1 MGDVARQFAVS
12 VLRRVWEQGAF
23 SNIEIST
30 ALKKYDL
37 KGIDKSFGVAL
48 VNGGAERVLTLDCMI
63 EKASG
68 RKIGD
73 IEAELLAVLRLGFL
87 QLFYMKV
94 PDMAACSESVAL
106 VSGKKRKGFVNA
118 VMRSACRNRAE
129 LLTAVEQ
136 GGDSVKYSLSPQICE
151 LITSQYPEEKDK
163 IMGAFFN
170 PNPLIL
176 RTNTL
181 KITPKALLDKLV
193 SDGAEASCNGNAVIV
208 TAGADKG
215 LAAVGE
221 GLCFVQG
228 LSSQRAVAA
237 LEAKAGDSLIDV
249 CACPGG
255 KTLGAALDMEN
266 TGSVLSM
273 DIHANKLSLIEK
285 TASTLGVT
293 IVSTKKQDGR
303 EENAELLG
311 RADRIICDVPCSGI
325 GAIKGRP
332 EIRYKDLEGL
342 DRLIETQKAIL
353 KNAFSYLKQGGRLV
367 YSTCTINKDENEGVV
382 HPFVI
387 GSGAVLVEER
397 TVLPYEEN
405 HDGFYIAV
413 LEKSNDR
420 HKKYVA

>member
-1 MGDVARQFAVS
+1 VGDKARQFAVC

-30 ALKKYDL
+30 ALKKFEL

-48 VNGGAERVLTLDCMI
+48 VNGGAERVVTLDYMI

-68 RKIGD
+68 RKTED

-129 LLTAVEQ
+129 LLAAVEESE
-136 GGDSVKYSLSPQICE
+136 DSVKYSLSPEICQ
-151 LITSQYPEEKDK
+151 LIASQYPKEKDK

-181 KITPKALLDKLV
+181 RITPQALRAELEVK
-193 SDGAEASCNGNAVIV
+193 GAEASCDGNAVIV
-208 TAGADKG
+208 TAGAEKG
-215 LAAVGE
+215 LAAVAE

-228 LSSQRAVAA
+228 LSSQRAVSA
-237 LEAKAGDSLIDV
+237 LSAKAGDSIIDV

-266 TGSVLSM
+266 RGSVLSM

-285 TASTLGVT
+285 TASTLGVS

-303 EENAELLG
+303 AENTELLES
-311 RADRIICDVPCSGI
+311 ADRIICDVPCSGI

-353 KNAFSYLKQGGRLV
+353 KNAFSYLKHGGRLV

-382 HPFVI
+382 HPFVST
-387 GSGAVLVEER
+387 SGAVLIEEH

-413 LEKSNDR
+413 LEK
-420 HKKYVA
+420 K

>member
-1 MGDVARQFAVS
+1 MGDKARQFAVC

-30 ALKKYDL
+30 ALKKFDL

-48 VNGGAERVLTLDCMI
+48 VNGGAERVITLDCMI

-68 RKIGD
+68 RKTED

-129 LLTAVEQ
+129 LLASVEES
-136 GGDSVKYSLSPQICE
+136 GDSVKYSLSPEICQ
-151 LITSQYPEEKDK
+151 LIASQYPKEKDK

-181 KITPKALLDKLV
+181 RITPEALCDRLRDK
-193 SDGAEASCNGNAVIV
+193 GAEASCDGNAVIV
-208 TAGADKG
+208 TSGAEKG
-215 LAAVGE
+215 LVAVAE

-228 LSSQRAVAA
+228 LSSQHAVSA
-237 LEAKAGDSLIDV
+237 LAAKAGDSIIDV

-266 TGSVLSM
+266 RGSVLSM

-285 TASTLGVT
+285 TASILGVN

-303 EENAELLG
+303 AENSELLES
-311 RADRIICDVPCSGI
+311 ADRIICDVPCSGI

-353 KNAFSYLKQGGRLV
+353 KNAFAYLKKGGRLV

-382 HPFVI
+382 HPFVST
-387 GSGAVLVEER
+387 SGAVLTEER

-413 LEKSNDR
+413 LEK
-420 HKKYVA
+420 K

>member
-1 MGDVARQFAVS
+1 MGDKARQFAIS

-30 ALKKYDL
+30 ALKKYEL

-48 VNGGAERVLTLDCMI
+48 VNGGAERMLTLDFMI

-68 RKIGD
+68 RKTAD

-118 VMRSACRNRAE
+118 VMRSACRKRME
-129 LLTAVEQ
+129 LSKAVEQ
-136 GGDSVKYSLSPQICE
+136 STDSIKYSLSPDICA
-151 LITSQYPEEKDK
+151 LISKQYPKDK
-163 IMGAFFN
+163 DRVMDAFFN
-170 PNPLIL
+170 SNPLIL

-181 KITPKALLDKLV
+181 KTTPESLCEELTAN
-193 SDGAEASCNGNAVIV
+193 GAEAVCVGKAVVV
-208 TAGADKG
+208 TSGAEKG
-215 LAAVGE
+215 LAAVE
-221 GLCFVQG
+221 AGLCFVQG

-237 LEAKAGDSLIDV
+237 LGAKTGDRIIDV

-266 TGSVLSM
+266 SGSVLSM

-285 TASTLGVT
+285 TAASLGVT
-293 IVSTKKQDGR
+293 VVSTKKQDGR
-303 EENAELLG
+303 EENTELFET
-311 RADRIICDVPCSGI
+311 ADRIICDVPCSGI

-332 EIRYKDLEGL
+332 EIRYKALEGL

-353 KNAFSYLKQGGRLV
+353 KNAFSYLKRGGRLV

-382 HPFVI
+382 HPFV
-387 GSGAVLVEER
+387 ANNNVVLIEET

-413 LEKSNDR
+413 LEK
-420 HKKYVA
+420 K